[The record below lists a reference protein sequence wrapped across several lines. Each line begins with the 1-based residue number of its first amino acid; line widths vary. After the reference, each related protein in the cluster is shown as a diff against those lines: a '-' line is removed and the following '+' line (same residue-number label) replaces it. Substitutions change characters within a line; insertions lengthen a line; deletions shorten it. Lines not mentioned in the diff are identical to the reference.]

1 MNHIFYILLF
11 VSLSITVSSQ
21 QALTVKL
28 KENSKLTIN
37 GSTNINTFSFHQTGD
52 KMKQREISLTSK
64 LTGNRLEAGKHQ
76 VGIEVREFKS
86 ADPIAQVAFYK
97 MMKTDEYPS
106 LYIRLINY
114 ELTHSEANNSKGKA
128 TVDITIV
135 GKTLRYEIPVTTGRN
150 SNIWRFKGN
159 KRLTIKDFGLTPPEP
174 VFGMVK
180 VSEWIDIYMDL
191 HCAIDGVQLVSN

>member
-1 MNHIFYILLF
+1 MNHILYILLF

-159 KRLTIKDFGLTPPEP
+159 KRLSIKDFGLTPPEP

>member
-11 VSLSITVSSQ
+11 VSLSITLSSQ

-135 GKTLRYEIPVTTGRN
+135 GKTLRYEIPLTTGRN

-159 KRLTIKDFGLTPPEP
+159 KRLSIKDFGLTPPEP

>member
-28 KENSKLTIN
+28 NENSKLTIN

-159 KRLTIKDFGLTPPEP
+159 KRLSIKDFGLTPPEP

>member
-159 KRLTIKDFGLTPPEP
+159 KRLSIKDFGLTPPEP